1 MPFTI
6 ITLQNWLPSLPVELS
21 FFFEMLTQGTHSSLL
36 WQCCA
41 WGRAGQEPC
50 STLLCSEVSASHS
63 DKDRGGYP
71 VLLEPIFPRRL

>member
-36 WQCCA
+36 WQRCA

-50 STLLCSEVSASHS
+50 CTLLCSEVSASHS